1 MYFNFNRA
9 YENRAFNQTV
19 KATKLQMQATKQEKS
34 VNNMTVY
41 FRHLTVNFNL
51 YIGIKQ
57 PNMTIKTDFI
67 KFIRQKNLNLDLR
80 LRFIQI

>member
-57 PNMTIKTDFI
+57 ANMTIKTDFI